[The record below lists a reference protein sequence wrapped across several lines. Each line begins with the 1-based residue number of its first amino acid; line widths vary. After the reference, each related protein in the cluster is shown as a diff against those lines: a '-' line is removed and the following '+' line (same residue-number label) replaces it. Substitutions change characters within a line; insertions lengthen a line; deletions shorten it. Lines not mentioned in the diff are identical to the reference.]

1 MKKNMKILLIVC
13 LVLGVALMALWGYV
27 QLNADAIADISAR
40 VDAYKQA
47 QAQVEAARV
56 LGQEPD
62 PALLE
67 EVEEV
72 ELSGSENLLLTL
84 NGYKSAFLVLGIDL
98 LLIGVLGFVFPAI
111 KKSRGG
117 KKKVSSANNIVGI
130 LIALVVLCLDL
141 QLAQPVFLTSSNL
154 LNVLQQISTNFV
166 IAIGMTFVIISGG
179 IDLSVGSN
187 IAVTGLLMAIMMKNW
202 GVGVL
207 PTLIVSLIFAGLI
220 GLINGALIAFLNLPP
235 FIATLGMMS
244 IARGAAYTIT
254 GGAPIYTMPSGF
266 TAISSRVRIPF
277 IGDVPLYTIL
287 IMAAV
292 FLLGWYCL
300 RYTRVGRFTYAIGGN
315 ENCAK
320 LSGINLSK
328 IKCFV
333 YVISG
338 LCCGVAAILLTS
350 RLDSAV
356 PTNAD
361 GQEMDAIAAVVIG
374 GTSMKGGEGSMV
386 GTLIGIFIIGVIA
399 NGLNLL
405 GVAQGPQRMV
415 KGLIIVVAVI
425 IDVLRRRAAESAR

>member
-56 LGQEPD
+56 LGKEPD
-62 PALLE
+62 PAILD

-72 ELSGSENLLLTL
+72 ELSGSENLLLSL
-84 NGYKSAFLVLGIDL
+84 NGYKSAFLVVGIDL

-141 QLAQPVFLTSSNL
+141 QLAHPVFLTSSNL

-292 FLLGWYCL
+292 FVLGWYCL